1 MVGLVVLSALKP
13 PTLTMAQGLSLV
25 KSACQS
31 AFGATIALF
40 YLKALTVLAHWNNRP
55 LHEKTL
61 SLAWPMILS
70 NLTVPLTGLVDT
82 AVIGHLDEPHFLGA
96 TAVGSLIVTMLM
108 WVMGFLRMSTTGL
121 TAQAHGAEDSV
132 AERRTLLNAMITAL
146 TMGLIILLAQSV
158 IWQLAIAFMAASDD
172 VLKFAADYY
181 DIRIWAIPAL
191 LLRYVFIGWLLGRQ
205 DAKTP
210 LAILIVTNVI
220 NIVLDILFVVYWEM
234 GVAGAAWASLVADY
248 AGIMVGLWVVRRAV
262 NKQPIDQ
269 PWLSLLQRAAWL
281 RLFRLNRDIF
291 IRTLALELV
300 FYLQTSVGASMG
312 DAVLAANA
320 VLMNFTMIM
329 AFGLDG
335 FAHAVEALAG
345 KAAGQKSRDNLIAAI
360 QVSGIWSCA
369 ASVIF
374 TLLFA
379 LFGYAMI
386 DFMTDIAEVN
396 QLAKQ
401 YLIYLVWIPMIAVW
415 CYWLDGVF
423 IGITRVKEMRN
434 SMLIAVF
441 GIFIPALFSVKFVGN
456 HGLWLA
462 FYALLLARAAGL
474 GYYLW
479 QLDRKQR
486 LLGDS
491 N

>member
-1 MVGLVVLSALKP
+1 M
-13 PTLTMAQGLSLV
+13 
-25 KSACQS
+25 
-31 AFGATIALF
+31 
-40 YLKALTVLAHWNNRP
+40 LAHWNNRP

-82 AVIGHLDEPHFLGA
+82 AVIGHLDEPHYLGA

-121 TAQAHGAEDSV
+121 TAQAHGAEDFV
-132 AERRTLLNAMITAL
+132 AERRTLLNGVITAVSI
-146 TMGLIILLAQSV
+146 GLVVLLVQGV
-158 IWQLAIAFMAASDD
+158 IWQLAVAFMAASHE
-172 VLKFAADYY
+172 VLHYAEEYY

-205 DAKTP
+205 DARTP
-210 LAILIVTNVI
+210 LAILIVTNVV
-220 NIVLDILFVVYWEM
+220 NIVLDIVLVVYWQM

-248 AGIMVGLWVVRRAV
+248 AGILVGLWVVRCAV
-262 NKQPIDQ
+262 KKQPVDQ
-269 PWLSLLQRAAWL
+269 PWLSLLERSAWL

-312 DAVLAANA
+312 DTVLAANA

-345 KAAGQKSRDNLIAAI
+345 KAAGQRSRENLIAAI
-360 QVSGIWSCA
+360 QVSGIWSFV
-369 ASVIF
+369 ASLVF

-379 LFGYAMI
+379 ALGHAMI
-386 DFMTDIAEVN
+386 DVMTGIPEVN

-401 YLIYLVWIPMIAVW
+401 YLIYLIWIPIIAVW

-479 QLDRKQR
+479 QLDRKQQ
-486 LLGDS
+486 LAGDTY
-491 N
+491 